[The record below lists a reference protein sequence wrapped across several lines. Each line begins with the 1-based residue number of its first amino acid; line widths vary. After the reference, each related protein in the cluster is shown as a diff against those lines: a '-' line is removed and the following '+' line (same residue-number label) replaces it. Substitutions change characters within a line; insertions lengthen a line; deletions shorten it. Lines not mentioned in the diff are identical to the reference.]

1 VSPRFSRLAAQHH
14 GTGTPS
20 LQLNAFP
27 HNGYRFKSCLLTS
40 HLGRKSQTVFGF
52 LILLSQIP
60 LTWLSTS
67 SCKRVCKEGNSTNRS
82 VSGQHG
88 NGRSGSAKNPERNKA
103 NKQTTQVCKPGEGNA
118 SQCSRKRDSL
128 KGSLKCMII
137 VGTSVITLMY
147 SAAMVLILSAEYQ
160 GRATFTIY

>member
-1 VSPRFSRLAAQHH
+1 MSPRFSRLAAQHH

-27 HNGYRFKSCLLTS
+27 HNGYRFKSCLLTP

-88 NGRSGSAKNPERNKA
+88 SGFLSDDPDQLRTQRETKQT
-103 NKQTTQVCKPGEGNA
+103 NKQPRCVSQGKEMHHNVPG
-118 SQCSRKRDSL
+118 
-128 KGSLKCMII
+128 KGIP
-137 VGTSVITLMY
+137 
-147 SAAMVLILSAEYQ
+147 
-160 GRATFTIY
+160 